1 MNIGKLLRKKTIL
14 CAFVTFLLVFSQ
26 GWMQTA
32 RSEFPSLI
40 VASQD
45 EPDFSST
52 GRPGRQ
58 TSGESRG
65 NCPTTTLP
73 LTALMPTSNWG
84 KTTRE
89 RPTFWFYVPYSPQ
102 EAPLGEFVLQDI
114 ERNDFARIP
123 FILPQ
128 TPGLVSVTLSDDR
141 SPLEI
146 EKWYRWYFKL
156 YCDRQKS
163 SSPIFTQGW
172 VQRISLTS
180 ELKEQMYKNIISTAD
195 RVWYDAIDELANRR
209 LAQPNNAQ
217 ILADW
222 NRLLKAKGVE
232 IELPN
237 SEAIAGNVISERLK
251 STSEP
256 QYQIYKPLRW

>member
-1 MNIGKLLRKKTIL
+1 MNIYKLISKKTII
-14 CAFVTFLLVFSQ
+14 CAFITLWLVFLP

-32 RSEFPSLI
+32 QSKSPPLT
-40 VASQD
+40 VASQQ

-65 NCPTTTLP
+65 NCPATKFP
-73 LTALMPTSNWG
+73 LTALMPTSHWG
-84 KTTRE
+84 KTARE

-102 EAPLGEFVLQDI
+102 EAPIGEFVLQDTA
-114 ERNDFARIP
+114 RNDIARIP
-123 FILPQ
+123 FVLPQ
-128 TPGLVSVTLSDDR
+128 TPGLASVTFPDER

-156 YCDRQKS
+156 YCDRQRS

-172 VQRISLTS
+172 VQRIALTT
-180 ELKEQMYKNIISTAD
+180 ELKEQMHKDTIDTALQI
-195 RVWYDAIDELANRR
+195 WYDAIADLANRR
-209 LAQPNNAQ
+209 LAQPTNAQ

-237 SEAIAGNVISERLK
+237 SEAIAGDVIFEWVR
-251 STSEP
+251 
-256 QYQIYKPLRW
+256 

>member
-1 MNIGKLLRKKTIL
+1 MTIGQLFKKKTII
-14 CAFVTFLLVFSQ
+14 CAFATLLLVFLQ

-32 RSEFPSLI
+32 RTQIPPL
-40 VASQD
+40 VLASQHQH

-65 NCPTTTLP
+65 NCPTTKLP
-73 LTALMPTSNWG
+73 LTALIPNSHWG
-84 KTTRE
+84 KTAQE
-89 RPTFWFYVPYSPQ
+89 RPTLWFYVPYTPQ
-102 EAPLGEFVLQDI
+102 EAPLGEFVLQDV
-114 ERNDFARIP
+114 ERNDLARIP
-123 FILPQ
+123 FSLSQ
-128 TPGLVSVTLSDDR
+128 TPGFTSVTIPDDR
-141 SPLEI
+141 SPLEL

-172 VQRISLTS
+172 IQRIALTS
-180 ELKEQMYKNIISTAD
+180 ELKEQMHKDIIYTAD
-195 RVWYDAIDELANRR
+195 RVWYDAIADLANRR
-209 LAQPNNAQ
+209 LAQPGNAGL
-217 ILADW
+217 IADW

-237 SEAIAGNVISERLK
+237 SEAIAGNVIF
-251 STSEP
+251 
-256 QYQIYKPLRW
+256 